1 MATHSSTLAWKI
13 PWTERPGGLQSMG
26 SLGVGHDWATSLSLF
41 TFMHWRRKWQPTPVF
56 LPGESQGTWWASV
69 YGVAQSRT
77 QLKQLSSR
85 SSSSNTYCSPL
96 SAGSLLYAYFSSHII
111 CVCLC
116 ASLCI
121 SLLIFIPTFMP
132 LCFRYSL
139 FLTYGLFPSS
149 LTHQSRSS
157 WNSISSIKSSLTF
170 PGQRI
175 HPILWAAIVLFVYFS
190 FTFNHFLL
198 CICRG
203 FSFTFQ
209 LQLWVNQLNF
219 QVSSLSI
226 CQAGTIMP
234 SI

>member
-1 MATHSSTLAWKI
+1 MALPMLFLLPGMPCLPSLSPNSADVVSFSPELSETPNMSPARTCLALN
-13 PWTERPGGLQSMG
+13 PGRICG
-26 SLGVGHDWATSLSLF
+26 SLPWSLSLF
-41 TFMHWRRKWQPTPVF
+41 TFTHWRRKWQPTPVF

-77 QLKQLSSR
+77 QLKQLSSS

-157 WNSISSIKSSLTF
+157 
-170 PGQRI
+170 
-175 HPILWAAIVLFVYFS
+175 
-190 FTFNHFLL
+190 
-198 CICRG
+198 
-203 FSFTFQ
+203 
-209 LQLWVNQLNF
+209 
-219 QVSSLSI
+219 
-226 CQAGTIMP
+226 
-234 SI
+234 

>member
-1 MATHSSTLAWKI
+1 
-13 PWTERPGGLQSMG
+13 
-26 SLGVGHDWATSLSLF
+26 
-41 TFMHWRRKWQPTPVF
+41 MHWRRKWQPTPVF
-56 LPGESQGTWWASV
+56 LPGESQGTWWAAV
-69 YGVAQSRT
+69 YGVAQSQTR
-77 QLKQLSSR
+77 LKRLSSN

-121 SLLIFIPTFMP
+121 SSLLIFIPTFMP

-149 LTHQSRSS
+149 LTHQSRSG
-157 WNSISSIKSSLTF
+157 WNSISSIKSSLTIS
-170 PGQRI
+170 GQRI
-175 HPILWAAIVLFVYFS
+175 HPILWAAIVLYVYFS

-209 LQLWVNQLNF
+209 LQLWVENQLNF

-226 CQAGTIMP
+226 CQVGTIMP
-234 SI
+234 NI